1 MATEKLAID
10 FDSVYTNIYML
21 GSGLVLSEP
30 TVAAVSQSDKGE
42 VKAIGDDARR
52 LIGKTAKNTKIV
64 FPVFEN
70 EIVNE
75 KVAIG
80 TLKAFLNKIGVKGAL
95 SGCQAIF
102 SVPCGVTSEMVE
114 SYNRVA
120 KGCGITKVSYVEAPI
135 LSALGQRIPLND
147 SSPCFILDMGGGTT
161 NIAAVSLDGVIA
173 GISVNFGGNKITTD
187 IIDYIA
193 ERHGLQIGLLTA
205 EKLKNEIGSLDQN
218 DELASVVNGRD
229 LQTGAPRAIS
239 IKASDIFE
247 PVARYFDKI
256 AELALAVLKK
266 LPPEVSAEIRHAG
279 IYVAGGASAIYGLSK
294 YYGDKFGMKVN
305 VAENGLMSVALGGGV
320 AIGDSALLKKIAI
333 NTK

>member
-21 GSGLVLSEP
+21 GGGLVLSEP
-30 TVAAVSQSDKGE
+30 TVAAVSQGEKGE
-42 VKAIGDDARR
+42 VKAIGEDARR

-64 FPVFEN
+64 FPVFEG

-80 TLKAFLNKIGVKGAL
+80 TLKAFLNKIGVKSAL

-102 SVPCGVTSEMVE
+102 SVPCGVTAEMIE
-114 SYNRVA
+114 KYNNVA
-120 KGCGITKVSYVEAPI
+120 KGCGISKVNYVEAPI

-147 SSPCFILDMGGGTT
+147 SSPCFIIDMGGGTT

-193 ERHGLQIGLLTA
+193 DSHGLQIGLLTA
-205 EKLKNEIGSLDQN
+205 EKLKNETGSLDRN
-218 DELASVVNGRD
+218 DELSAVVNGRD
-229 LQTGAPRAIS
+229 LKTGAPRAIS

-247 PVARYFDKI
+247 PVSRYFDKI
-256 AELALAVLKK
+256 AELSLSVLKK
-266 LPPEVSAEIRHAG
+266 LPPEVSAEIRNAG
-279 IYVAGGASAIYGLSK
+279 IYVAGGASSVYGLSR
-294 YYGDKFGMKVN
+294 YYGEKFGMKVN